1 MRILLLILAIST
13 SILGCGLHLS
23 KPLDDRSSRAT
34 RAVIGGA
41 NVTTRERWSWQVLIL
56 PHTENGILG
65 ICGGTIIAEEWVLTA
80 AHCVQRVFKS
90 SAQKVIE
97 TKIHPDYELPLND
110 ISVLKLESP
119 LLFNDLVSSICVPN
133 PTQSIPNDGRAV
145 ATGYGQTNSE
155 LLSFIGPTK
164 SPEKRR
170 WSHEKPGKENE
181 TLTMWKS
188 MNVVC
193 AGSLAH
199 DNSYKNRLKVD
210 SGGPLMKK
218 ASNGQSFQIGI
229 TSFGNCETEQCKEY
243 MSGEEFPNVFTDIR
257 KYCNW
262 IKESTEGKVTCQ
274 DEEVVLEDVG
284 ISV

>member
-1 MRILLLILAIST
+1 MYE
-13 SILGCGLHLS
+13 
-23 KPLDDRSSRAT
+23 
-34 RAVIGGA
+34 VIGGA

-80 AHCVQRVFKS
+80 AHCVQNS
-90 SAQKVIE
+90 NITKVDVYYGI
-97 TKIHPDYELPLND
+97 TDL
-110 ISVLKLESP
+110 SQLK
-119 LLFNDLVSSICVPN
+119 
-133 PTQSIPNDGRAV
+133 
-145 ATGYGQTNSE
+145 
-155 LLSFIGPTK
+155 
-164 SPEKRR
+164 
-170 WSHEKPGKENE
+170 H
-181 TLTMWKS
+181 
-188 MNVVC
+188 
-193 AGSLAH
+193 
-199 DNSYKNRLKVD
+199 VD